1 MGILFLR
8 QNEKKCQSVKV
19 VQFCSVTPRKF
30 CLWREIRKLE
40 SISSSASA
48 LTVVLRWMSPY
59 RCQCSGGIRPNWALL
74 TFALAG
80 SVCQDLV
87 LHHLLPS
94 GIYLCFVLT
103 ERLLLICCSANFSLA
118 EPAVF
123 CILIGSYW
131 LWCLKGPEHLSVCS
145 VPFTPVALNGS

>member
-1 MGILFLR
+1 MR
-8 QNEKKCQSVKV
+8 QDEKKRQSIKV
-19 VQFCSVTPRKF
+19 ARFCSVTPRKF

-48 LTVVLRWMSPY
+48 LTVVLRWTGSC

-118 EPAVF
+118 ESAVS
-123 CILIGSYW
+123 CLPIICSWLWHLIGIFNAIIQASR
-131 LWCLKGPEHLSVCS
+131 
-145 VPFTPVALNGS
+145 TPALCTKR